1 MHFDRES
8 KEKRMNMPGL
18 PGGSISVKI
27 TCVVIL
33 MTLLMSGVIGGTSK
47 SFADS
52 LQEYQIKAAFLYNF
66 AKFTEWPAA
75 AFKDAQSAVT
85 LCILGKDPFGD
96 ALDSLREKTIEGRR
110 LVIKRVSKVEEAEKC
125 HILFVSA
132 SEKESLSHILKVTKN
147 WNVLTVGDTKGFAES
162 GVMINL
168 INIEDK
174 VGFEI
179 NLDAAEHASLK
190 ISSKLLK
197 LGKIIK
203 EKN

>member
-1 MHFDRES
+1 M
-8 KEKRMNMPGL
+8 KTLAN
-18 PGGSISVKI
+18 
-27 TCVVIL
+27 TTNVVIL
-33 MTLLMSGVIGGTSK
+33 MALLVSGVIDGTTK

-66 AKFTEWPAA
+66 AKFIEWPAA
-75 AFKDAQSAVT
+75 AFKDAQSPLT

-96 ALDSLREKTIEGRR
+96 ALDSLRDKTIEGRK
-110 LVIKRVSKVEEAEKC
+110 LVIRRVSKIEEADKC

-132 SEKESLSHILKVTKN
+132 SEKDTLSHILKATRS
-147 WNVLTVGDTKGFAES
+147 WNILTVGDTKGFAES

-168 INIEDK
+168 ITTDDK

-179 NLDAAEHASLK
+179 NVDAAKHASLG

-203 EKN
+203 Q

>member
-1 MHFDRES
+1 VS
-8 KEKRMNMPGL
+8 KERKR
-18 PGGSISVKI
+18 VKVPLMKTLARI
-27 TCVVIL
+27 TYVMIL
-33 MTLLMSGVIGGTSK
+33 MTLLVSGVIGGTTK

-66 AKFTEWPAA
+66 AKFVEWPAT
-75 AFKDAQSAVT
+75 AFKDAQSPLT

-110 LVIKRVSKVEEAEKC
+110 LVIRRVSKIEEADKC

-132 SEKESLSHILKVTKN
+132 SEKDSLSHILKVTRS

-162 GVMINL
+162 GVV
-168 INIEDK
+168 INIISIGNK
-174 VGFEI
+174 MGFEI
-179 NLDAAEHASLK
+179 NLDAAEHTSLK

>member
-1 MHFDRES
+1 
-8 KEKRMNMPGL
+8 MNMPGL
-18 PGGSISVKI
+18 PGGTLSARI

-33 MTLLMSGVIGGTSK
+33 MTLLMSGVTGGTSK

-66 AKFTEWPAA
+66 AKFVEWPAA
-75 AFKDAQSAVT
+75 AFKDAQSTVT
-85 LCILGKDPFGD
+85 LCILGNDPFGD

-110 LVIKRVSKVEEAEKC
+110 LVIRRVSKIEEADRC

-132 SEKESLSHILKVTKN
+132 SEKESLSHILKVIRS

-168 INIEDK
+168 ISIENK

-179 NLDAAEHASLK
+179 NLAAAEHASLK

>member
-1 MHFDRES
+1 M
-8 KEKRMNMPGL
+8 RMPWL
-18 PGGSISVKI
+18 PGGSIHAGF
-27 TCVVIL
+27 TCIVIL
-33 MTLLMSGVIGGTSK
+33 IVLMVSVVMSGSWDASAG
-47 SFADS
+47 SFK
-52 LQEYQIKAAFLYNF
+52 EYEVKAVFLFNF
-66 AKFTEWPAA
+66 AKFIEWPPA

-96 ALDSLREKTIEGRR
+96 ALDSLRDKTIEGRK
-110 LVIKRVSKVEEAEKC
+110 LVIRRVSKIEEADKC

-132 SEKESLSHILKVTKN
+132 SEKDTLSHILKATRS
-147 WNVLTVGDTKGFAES
+147 WNILTVGDTKGFAES

-168 INIEDK
+168 ISIENK
-174 VGFEI
+174 MGFEI

>member
-1 MHFDRES
+1 
-8 KEKRMNMPGL
+8 MPWL
-18 PGGSISVKI
+18 PGGSIHAGFTGI
-27 TCVVIL
+27 VIL
-33 MTLLMSGVIGGTSK
+33 IVLMVSVVMSGSWDASAG
-47 SFADS
+47 SFK
-52 LQEYQIKAAFLYNF
+52 EYEVKAVFLFNF
-66 AKFTEWPAA
+66 AKFIEWPPA

-96 ALDSLREKTIEGRR
+96 ALDSLRDKTIEGRK
-110 LVIKRVSKVEEAEKC
+110 LVIRRVSKIEEADKC

-132 SEKESLSHILKVTKN
+132 SEKESLSHILKVTRS

-168 INIEDK
+168 LNTDDK

-179 NLDAAEHASLK
+179 NIEAAKNASLR
-190 ISSKLLK
+190 ISSNLLK
-197 LGKIIK
+197 LGKVIK

>member
-1 MHFDRES
+1 M
-8 KEKRMNMPGL
+8 RMPRL
-18 PGGSISVKI
+18 PGGSISVRVI
-27 TCVVIL
+27 CIVIL
-33 MTLLMSGVIGGTSK
+33 MVSGVIGGSRN
-47 SFADS
+47 SFAGS
-52 LQEYQIKAAFLYNF
+52 FQEYQVKAVFLFNF
-66 AKFTEWPAA
+66 AKFVEWPAV

-110 LVIKRVSKVEEAEKC
+110 LVIRRVSKVEEADRC

-132 SEKESLSHILKVTKN
+132 SEKESLSHILKVTGN
-147 WNVLTVGDTKGFAES
+147 RNVLTVGDTKGFAES

-168 INIEDK
+168 ISTENK
-174 VGFEI
+174 VSFEI

>member
-1 MHFDRES
+1 MKALTR
-8 KEKRMNMPGL
+8 
-18 PGGSISVKI
+18 I

-33 MTLLMSGVIGGTSK
+33 MTLLVVSMMGGTSK
-47 SFADS
+47 SFAES

-66 AKFTEWPAA
+66 AKFIEWPPS
-75 AFKDAQSAVT
+75 AFKDTQSPLT
-85 LCILGKDPFGD
+85 LCILGKDPFGA
-96 ALDSLREKTIEGRR
+96 ALDSLREKTVEGRT

-132 SEKESLSHILKVTKN
+132 SEKESLSHILKVTRS

-168 INIEDK
+168 ISIENK
-174 VGFEI
+174 MGFEI